1 MQSVLIVDDEKHTR
15 DGLVAVL
22 SDDYD
27 VLAASNA
34 DEAIGREVYA
44 SHSHDR
50 CPSCSGSGSVPTI
63 R

>member
-27 VLAASNA
+27 VLAEKIVQKLAETIPAVSRK
-34 DEAIGREVYA
+34 DAIIA
-44 SHSHDR
+44 NIFSI
-50 CPSCSGSGSVPTI
+50 TI
-63 R
+63 LDC